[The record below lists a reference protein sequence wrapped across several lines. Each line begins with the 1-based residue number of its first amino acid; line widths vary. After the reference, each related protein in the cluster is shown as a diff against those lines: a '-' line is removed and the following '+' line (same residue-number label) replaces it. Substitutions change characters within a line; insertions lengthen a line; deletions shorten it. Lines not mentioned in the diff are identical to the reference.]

1 VQGFTCMGAA
11 GLANATRTLVLT
23 LSALY
28 VGAAVAGAWFLDFDT
43 TRDTVLWAALLLG
56 GAALMIVGQ
65 LAASSGWLSATLVS
79 VGAAG
84 GGLSLFWT
92 IIVPV
97 AVAAVVA
104 CSIALARR
112 DSAPASST

>member
-1 VQGFTCMGAA
+1 MADA
-11 GLANATRTLVLT
+11 GLANATRRLVFT

-28 VGAAVAGAWFLDFDT
+28 VVAAVAWALFIDFDT
-43 TRDTVLWAALLLG
+43 IRTALLLG

-65 LAASSGWLSATLVS
+65 LAASSRWLSATLVS
-79 VGAAG
+79 VGAVAG
-84 GGLSLFWT
+84 GLLLFWT

-97 AVAAVVA
+97 AVAAVTA

-112 DSAPASST
+112 RSAPA

>member
-1 VQGFTCMGAA
+1 MTGE
-11 GLANATRTLVLT
+11 GLANATRTLVLS

-28 VGAAVAGAWFLDFDT
+28 VVAAVAGSLFIDFDT
-43 TRDTVLWAALLLG
+43 TRDGVLWFAFLCG
-56 GAALMIVGQ
+56 GAALMIGGQ
-65 LAASSGWLSATLVS
+65 LAAASGWPSATLVS
-79 VGAAG
+79 IGAAV
-84 GGLSLFWT
+84 GGLPLFWT

-112 DSAPASST
+112 RSAPA

>member
-1 VQGFTCMGAA
+1 MSGD
-11 GLANATRTLVLT
+11 GLANATRRLVFS

-28 VGAAVAGAWFLDFDT
+28 VVAAAAGPLFIDFDT
-43 TRDTVLWAALLLG
+43 NSSRVLWFALLLG

-65 LAASSGWLSATLVS
+65 LAASSGWPSATLVS
-79 VGAAG
+79 VGAAA
-84 GGLSLFWT
+84 GGLQLFLT

-112 DSAPASST
+112 GSAPA